1 MGRLPE
7 KFDSELF
14 LFSMKINNIV
24 NGQTCSSDLEPRTL
38 LVGYLRENLGLTGTK
53 VGCSSGTCGVCTV
66 LVNGR
71 ATKSCQILAVET
83 DESTITTIEGLASAE
98 GLHPLQNAFWENF
111 AVQNGFSTPGT
122 IMSLV
127 ELLGNNTTPSE
138 SDVKEWLQGNL
149 SRETGYEQVV
159 ASAIAAAAVLAGAE
173 TETTPFAHEGFV
185 GNSVKTRDT
194 QKLITGEGQFIADM
208 ELPDMLH
215 AAILQSPVAHA
226 IIKGIDTSEAEAM
239 PGVVR
244 VFTSKDTGGIM
255 PIPVIWIPPF
265 TESHFLPHPSGI
277 VPGSHTVL
285 ATDRVRFAGDQLAA
299 VVAETRQQAYD
310 ALSKIKV
317 DYEELP
323 LILDAEEATRPG
335 APQLHETAPNNI
347 MIHTIF
353 GDQEA
358 TEKAILE
365 SEVVVE
371 QKIYNQRMMHNTLEV
386 RGVIG
391 KYDPATQ
398 DYTLWANTQI
408 PYPHRLLISL
418 YVLGIPYNKL
428 RVIVPF
434 MGESNGCKGN
444 LYPDTPLVL
453 WMSKELGRPVKWVD
467 TRAGFARNTA
477 QSRDQIQHVKIA
489 GTAEGKLTALS
500 CVAFSNVG
508 AYPVIN
514 APGQPLALIGR
525 SIPGAYVI
533 PHSSYEINVVYTNK
547 VPTAPMRGSGRAE
560 AIFLIERAIEMFARK
575 IGKDPAEVRRMNM
588 VQPDQFPYEN
598 GLGWTYDS
606 GNYEQNL
613 NIALEKAGYS
623 NLQSQKA
630 EARSRGKLLGLG
642 IGSYVAVA
650 GVGNSAKMGGE
661 GLMSGTWGSAYIHI
675 APSGEVAITSGAQP
689 HGQSQQTTFAQIAA
703 QELQIPMEYVTIK
716 HSDTSNPLYYGQASY
731 GSRSLSVEGAAVQKA
746 CQMVIKKVREYAA
759 YLFKMPID
767 LIEYKE
773 GKVIGTPV
781 PDQAVMT
788 LQQVAL
794 MLWFGWD
801 LPEGMDPGLEGS
813 SYFDP
818 KNFNFPF
825 GTHIAVVEIDEE
837 TCEIDLVR
845 YIAVDD
851 FGVVVNP
858 EVVSGQTYGNIV
870 LGIGQAL
877 SEEAK
882 YSSETGQVLSDDL
895 DTYTIPRSGW
905 LPKIELFRTETP
917 SPSNPLGAKGAGD
930 VSNPPVAPAMVN
942 AICDALSDFGVVHI
956 DMPVTPEKIWEIMQ
970 TETVTL

>member
-1 MGRLPE
+1 
-7 KFDSELF
+7 
-14 LFSMKINNIV
+14 MKISNNV
-24 NGQTCSSDLEPRTL
+24 NGHPCTSEVEGRTL
-38 LVGYLRENLGLTGTK
+38 LVSYLRENLELTGTK
-53 VGCSSGTCGVCTV
+53 VGCSSASCGVCTV
-66 LVNGR
+66 LVDGK
-71 ATKSCQILAVET
+71 ATKSCQVLAVET
-83 DESTITTIEGLASAE
+83 EGSNIQTIEGLATADS
-98 GLHPLQNAFWENF
+98 LHPLQNAFWENF

-122 IMSLV
+122 IMSMM
-127 ELLGNNTTPSE
+127 ELLNENASPSE
-138 SDVKEWLQGNL
+138 AEIKDRLEGNL
-149 SRETGYEQVV
+149 SRESGYEQVV
-159 ASAIAAAAVLAGAE
+159 ASVLAAAEKMAGTEKPAE
-173 TETTPFAHEGFV
+173 PAPDGSYV

-194 QKLITGEGQFIADM
+194 EKLITGEGKFIADL
-208 ELPDMLH
+208 ELPGMLH

-226 IIKGIDTSEAEAM
+226 IINSIDTSEAEAM

-255 PIPVIWIPPF
+255 PMPVIWIPPF

-277 VPGSHTVL
+277 VPGSHTVF

-317 DYEELP
+317 DYEVLP
-323 LILDAEEATRPG
+323 IVLDAEEATLPG
-335 APQLHETAPNNI
+335 APQLHETAPGNI

-353 GDQEA
+353 GDSEA
-358 TEKAILE
+358 TEKAIAE

-386 RGVIG
+386 RGALA

-428 RVIVPF
+428 RVIIPF

-453 WMSKELGRPVKWVD
+453 WMAKELGRPVKWID

-477 QSRDQIQHVKIA
+477 QSRDQIQHIKIA

-606 GNYEQNL
+606 GNYENTL
-613 NIALEKAGYS
+613 NIALEKAGYAS
-623 NLQSQKA
+623 LDAQKA

-675 APSGEVAITSGAQP
+675 APSGEVAITTGAQP

-731 GSRSLSVEGAAVQKA
+731 GSRSLSVEGVAVQKA
-746 CQMVIKKVREYAA
+746 CQMVIKKAREFAA

-773 GKVIGTPV
+773 GKVIGIPA
-781 PDQAVMT
+781 PEQAVMT

-813 SYFDP
+813 AYFDP

-825 GTHIAVVEIDEE
+825 GTHVAVVEIDEE
-837 TCEIDLVR
+837 TCEIDLVK

-851 FGVVVNP
+851 FGVVINP
-858 EVVSGQTYGNIV
+858 EVVKGQTYGNIV

-877 SEEAK
+877 AEDTK
-882 YSSETGQVLSDDL
+882 YAAETGQVLSDDL
-895 DTYTIPRSGW
+895 DSYTIPRAGW
-905 LPKIELFRTETP
+905 LPKVELYRTETP

-942 AICDALSDFGVVHI
+942 AICDALSEFGVTHI

-970 TETVTL
+970 EQTVALES

>member
-1 MGRLPE
+1 
-7 KFDSELF
+7 
-14 LFSMKINNIV
+14 MKISNNV
-24 NGQTCSSDLEPRTL
+24 NGRACTSEVEGRTL
-38 LVGYLRENLGLTGTK
+38 LVNYLRENLELTGTK
-53 VGCSSGTCGVCTV
+53 VGCSSASCGTCTV
-66 LVNGR
+66 LLNGK

-83 DESTITTIEGLASAE
+83 EGSEIQTIEGLATSE

-122 IMSLV
+122 IMSMV
-127 ELLGNNTTPSE
+127 ELLNENASPSDAE
-138 SDVKEWLQGNL
+138 IKDRLEGNL
-149 SRETGYEQVV
+149 SRESGYEQVV
-159 ASAIAAAAVLAGAE
+159 ASVRAAAAKINGTEE
-173 TETTPFAHEGFV
+173 TEEIPSSGKYV

-194 QKLITGEGQFIADM
+194 EKLITGEGKFIADM
-208 ELPDMLH
+208 ELPGMLH

-226 IIKGIDTSEAEAM
+226 IINGIDTSEAEAM
-239 PGVVR
+239 PGVIR
-244 VFTSKDTGGIM
+244 VFTAKDTGGIM
-255 PIPVIWIPPF
+255 PMPVIWIPPF

-277 VPGSHTVL
+277 VPGSHTVF
-285 ATDRVRFAGDQLAA
+285 ATDRIRFAGDQLAA

-317 DYEELP
+317 DYEALP
-323 LILDAEEATRPG
+323 IVLDAEEATLPG
-335 APQLHETAPNNI
+335 APQLHETAPGNI

-353 GDQEA
+353 GDSEA
-358 TEKAILE
+358 TEMAIAE

-386 RGVIG
+386 RGALA

-453 WMSKELGRPVKWVD
+453 WMAKELGRPVKWID
-467 TRAGFARNTA
+467 TRAGFSRNTA

-489 GTAEGKLTALS
+489 GTADGKLTALS

-533 PHSSYEINVVYTNK
+533 PHSSYEVNVVYTNK

-606 GNYEQNL
+606 GNYENTL
-613 NIALEKAGYS
+613 DIALEKAGYS
-623 NLQSQKA
+623 SLESQKA

-661 GLMSGTWGSAYIHI
+661 GLMSGTWGSAYIHV
-675 APSGEVAITSGAQP
+675 APSGEVAITTGAQP

-716 HSDTSNPLYYGQASY
+716 HSDTANPLYYGQASY
-731 GSRSLSVEGAAVQKA
+731 GSRSLSVEGVAVQKA
-746 CQMVIKKVREYAA
+746 CQLVIKKAKEFAA
-759 YLFKMPID
+759 YLFKMP
-767 LIEYKE
+767 LEMIEYKE
-773 GKVIGTPV
+773 GKVIGIPA
-781 PDQAVMT
+781 PEQAVMT

-837 TCEIDLVR
+837 TCEIDLVK

-851 FGVVVNP
+851 FGTVVNP
-858 EVVSGQTYGNIV
+858 EVVKGQTYGNIV

-877 SEEAK
+877 AEEAQ
-882 YSSETGQVLSDDL
+882 YSPETGQVLSDDL
-895 DTYTIPRSGW
+895 DSYTVPRSGW
-905 LPKIELFRTETP
+905 LPKVELYRTETP

-942 AICDALSDFGVVHI
+942 AICDALSEFDVKHI
-956 DMPVTPEKIWEIMQ
+956 DMPVTPQKIWEILQHQ
-970 TETVTL
+970 TVPSES

>member
-1 MGRLPE
+1 
-7 KFDSELF
+7 
-14 LFSMKINNIV
+14 MKISNNV
-24 NGQTCSSDLEPRTL
+24 NGQLCTSEVEERTL
-38 LVGYLRENLGLTGTK
+38 LVNYLRENLGLTGTK
-53 VGCSSGTCGVCTV
+53 VGCSSASCGVCTV
-66 LVNGR
+66 LVDGK
-71 ATKSCQILAVET
+71 ATKSCEVLAVET
-83 DESTITTIEGLASAE
+83 EGSAILTIEGLATKD

-122 IMSLV
+122 IMSMM
-127 ELLGNNTTPSE
+127 ELLNENESPSE
-138 SDVKEWLQGNL
+138 AEIKERLDGNL
-149 SRETGYEQVV
+149 SRESGYEQVV
-159 ASAIAAAAVLAGAE
+159 ASVLAAAEKMAGAGKTAE
-173 TETTPFAHEGFV
+173 PAPYGKYV

-194 QKLITGEGQFIADM
+194 EKLITGEGKFIADM
-208 ELPDMLH
+208 ELPGMLH

-226 IIKGIDTSEAEAM
+226 IINSIDTSEAEAM

-244 VFTSKDTGGIM
+244 VFTSKDTGGVM
-255 PIPVIWIPPF
+255 PMPVIWIPPF

-277 VPGSHTVL
+277 VPGSHTVF
-285 ATDRVRFAGDQLAA
+285 ATDRVRFVGDQLAA

-317 DYEELP
+317 DYETLP
-323 LILDAEEATRPG
+323 IVLDAEEATLPG
-335 APQLHETAPNNI
+335 APQLHETAPGNI

-353 GDQEA
+353 GDSEA
-358 TEKAILE
+358 TEKAIQE

-371 QKIYNQRMMHNTLEV
+371 QKIFNQRMMHNTLEV
-386 RGVIG
+386 RGALA

-398 DYTLWANTQI
+398 EYTLWANTQI

-428 RVIVPF
+428 RVIIPF

-444 LYPDTPLVL
+444 LYPDTPLVV
-453 WMSKELGRPVKWVD
+453 WMAKQLGRPVKWID
-467 TRAGFARNTA
+467 TRAGFSRNTA
-477 QSRDQIQHVKIA
+477 QSRDQIQHIKIA

-606 GNYEQNL
+606 GNYENTL
-613 NIALEKAGYS
+613 NIALEKAGYYS
-623 NLQSQKA
+623 LEAQKV
-630 EARSRGKLLGLG
+630 EALSRGKLLGLG

-675 APSGEVAITSGAQP
+675 APSGEVAITTGAQP

-703 QELQIPMEYVTIK
+703 QELQIPMEYVSIK

-731 GSRSLSVEGAAVQKA
+731 GSRSLSVEGVAVQKA
-746 CQMVIKKVREYAA
+746 CQMVIKKAREFAA

-767 LIEYKE
+767 LVEYKE
-773 GKVIGTPV
+773 GKVIGIPA
-781 PDQAVMT
+781 PEQAVMT

-813 SYFDP
+813 AYFDP

-825 GTHIAVVEIDEE
+825 GTHIAVVEIDKE
-837 TCEIDLVR
+837 TCEIDLVK

-858 EVVSGQTYGNIV
+858 EVVKGQTYGNIV

-877 SEEAK
+877 SEDTK
-882 YSSETGQVLSDDL
+882 YDAETGQVLSDDL
-895 DTYTIPRSGW
+895 DSYIIPRAAW
-905 LPKIELFRTETP
+905 LPKVELYRTETP

-942 AICDALSDFGVVHI
+942 AICDALSEYAVTHI

-970 TETVTL
+970 EQTLSFES

>member
-1 MGRLPE
+1 MLVQN
-7 KFDSELF
+7 KV
-14 LFSMKINNIV
+14 NNQ
-24 NGQTCSSDLEPRTL
+24 NCSSEIEGRTL
-38 LVGYLRENLGLTGTK
+38 LVDYLRDNLGLTGTK
-53 VGCSSGTCGVCTV
+53 VGCSSASCGVCTV
-66 LVNGR
+66 LVNGK
-71 ATKSCQILAVET
+71 ATKSCQVLAAET
-83 DESTITTIEGLASAE
+83 DGSEIRTIEGLATAA
-98 GLHPLQNAFWENF
+98 GLHPLQDAFWENF

-127 ELLGNNTTPSE
+127 ELLEANGTPSE
-138 SDVKEWLQGNL
+138 AEVKDWLKGNL
-149 SRETGYEQVV
+149 SRESGYEQVV
-159 ASAIAAAAVLAGAE
+159 TSAISAAAKIAGSE
-173 TETTPFAHEGFV
+173 IGPEGPQNIGFI

-194 QKLITGEGQFIADM
+194 PKLLTGEGEFIADM
-208 ELPDMLH
+208 ELPGMLH

-226 IIKGIDTSEAEAM
+226 IIKGVDTSEAETM
-239 PGVVR
+239 PGVIR

-277 VPGSHTVL
+277 VPGSHTVF

-310 ALSKIKV
+310 ALAKIKV

-323 LILDAEEATRPG
+323 IILDAEEATKDG

-353 GDQEA
+353 GDKDA
-358 TEKAILE
+358 TEQAILD

-371 QKIYNQRMMHNTLEV
+371 QRIYNQRMMHNTLEV
-386 RGVIG
+386 RGVLA
-391 KYDPATQ
+391 KYDASTQ

-428 RVIVPF
+428 RVIIPF

-453 WMSKELGRPVKWVD
+453 WMAKELGRPVKWVD

-477 QSRDQIQHVKIA
+477 QSRDQIQYVKIA

-500 CVAFSNVG
+500 CLAYSNVG

-533 PHSSYEINVVYTNK
+533 PHSSYEVNVVYTNK

-606 GNYEQNL
+606 GNYENTL
-613 NIALEKAGYS
+613 DIALEKAGYS
-623 NLQSQKA
+623 NLATQKE
-630 EARSRGKLLGLG
+630 EARSRGKLLGMG

-650 GVGNSAKMGGE
+650 GVGNSGKMGGE
-661 GLMSGTWGSAYIHI
+661 GLMSGTWGSAYIHV
-675 APSGEVAITSGAQP
+675 APSGEVAITTGAQP

-703 QELQIPMEYVTIK
+703 QELQIPMEYVSIK
-716 HSDTSNPLYYGQASY
+716 HSDTANPLYYGQASY
-731 GSRSLSVEGAAVQKA
+731 GSRSLSVEGVAVQKA
-746 CQMVIKKVREYAA
+746 CQMVIKKAREFAA

-773 GKVIGTPV
+773 GKVIGIPA
-781 PDQAVMT
+781 PEQAVMT

-801 LPEGMDPGLEGS
+801 LPEGMDPGLEAS
-813 SYFDP
+813 AYFDP

-837 TCEIDLVR
+837 TCEIDLVK

-858 EVVSGQTYGNIV
+858 EVVKGQTYGNIV

-877 SEEAK
+877 AEEAK
-882 YSSETGQVLSDDL
+882 YSEETGQVISDDL
-895 DTYTIPRSGW
+895 DTYVVPRSGW
-905 LPKIELFRTETP
+905 LPKIELYRTETP

-942 AICDALSDFGVVHI
+942 AICDALSDFGVTHI

-970 TETVTL
+970 TETITI